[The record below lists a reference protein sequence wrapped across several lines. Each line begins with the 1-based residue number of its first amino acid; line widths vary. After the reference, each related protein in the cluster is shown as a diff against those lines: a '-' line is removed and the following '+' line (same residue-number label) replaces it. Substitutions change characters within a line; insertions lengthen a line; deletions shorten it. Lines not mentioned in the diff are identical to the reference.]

1 MIALSFIYLA
11 IPLYMFALGASQFEI
26 GLQGLIYY
34 GVQAPLTPLL
44 GRLSDRFGRERL
56 LSLGLVVNAVSS
68 IALIWTNSTQVVLF
82 LGVIL
87 GVASA
92 FYWPIVESLIADSS
106 PLAGHGEAMG
116 LYSATFG
123 AALVI
128 GPVMAGFL
136 KDINIALVF
145 AGAGLFSLI
154 PMLFLPR
161 PKGHIPRPRS
171 DPSPGGKGLLKLDNL
186 EKSSLIFAS
195 IAIFAY
201 GLVTGGMFQIFP
213 VYGAIL
219 GFTGAQIGLLL
230 AVLNSSRIVA
240 NFATGRLSHRIG
252 KKVLAT
258 FGVAIS
264 SSVLLI
270 SFFSGYVQ
278 LLCSLIILGVGLGI
292 VYPASLSFVAESSS
306 KRRGMMIGIFD
317 AFLTVAIALGSQ
329 IGGIIAD
336 ISVTWPYLFFTLSS
350 VAFTLVLI
358 LQVKKK

>member
-1 MIALSFIYLA
+1 
-11 IPLYMFALGASQFEI
+11 
-26 GLQGLIYY
+26 
-34 GVQAPLTPLL
+34 
-44 GRLSDRFGRERL
+44 
-56 LSLGLVVNAVSS
+56 
-68 IALIWTNSTQVVLF
+68 
-82 LGVIL
+82 
-87 GVASA
+87 
-92 FYWPIVESLIADSS
+92 
-106 PLAGHGEAMG
+106 
-116 LYSATFG
+116 
-123 AALVI
+123 
-128 GPVMAGFL
+128 
-136 KDINIALVF
+136 
-145 AGAGLFSLI
+145 
-154 PMLFLPR
+154 
-161 PKGHIPRPRS
+161 
-171 DPSPGGKGLLKLDNL
+171 LKLDNL